1 MFESILGWLHSWMG
15 NYGLAVIGF
24 TILVRLVLSP
34 FDYKS
39 RVSMRK
45 ISKLQPK
52 MAALQKKY
60 ANDKDKLNRKMSELY
75 KAERVSPLSG
85 CWPMLLSYPILILMF
100 NAMRNYAN
108 AQMVVQVADMLQG
121 KEPTLEGFLWIK
133 NLYMADSPVVS
144 RLVDLNAMR
153 GASLDA
159 WKNALSGVIQNVEG
173 KHSITEVITWAG
185 TLGDGELKTNLMKI
199 LTDAQANNGSW
210 VQALL
215 NNGDT
220 NYIATVCNG
229 ILRTRTSFYANDV
242 GVPGAN
248 LFLFGTIQQL
258 YNGFWILPIL
268 SAASQ
273 FLMTKIAGG
282 TQPQPAANDQQ
293 AQTQQA
299 TGKFMKWFFPIFSLW
314 ICASSTAAFALYWVA
329 SNLIAM
335 VTTVGINKYLDNKEK
350 KQAIAG
356 EGIVQ

>member
-144 RLVDLNAMR
+144 RLVDINAMR

-159 WKNALSGVIQNVEG
+159 WKNAFSSDAIAQVLAL
-173 KHSITEVITWAG
+173 HPDTEVLEWVKQLAD
-185 TLGDGELKTNLMKI
+185 GDAKTKLLEI
-199 LTDAQANNGSW
+199 LENAKNGW
-210 VQALL
+210 LPALL
-215 NNGDT
+215 ENGDT

-229 ILRTRTSFYANDV
+229 ILRTTEFYANDV

-248 LFLFGTIQQL
+248 LFLFGTIQQM
-258 YNGFWILPIL
+258 YNGFWILPIM

-282 TQPQPAANDQQ
+282 TQTQPAANDQQ